1 METWANQDELGK
13 QLGIDAQAVGELLVA
28 AGLKVGREATDDA
41 LDRGLAE
48 PDITPLGRPF
58 VRWRSEEVLP
68 LLEPLAEQ
76 MKAAAA
82 TEAKTG
88 RRRSAPKQP
97 AAGQPAPRQSV
108 RGVAGTTFDV
118 VVALHAVADPNPGPT
133 GWAYVNQETWEATT
147 GGLPNGTDREGELV
161 GALELLEHVAP
172 EAHLLVRSSSEYLV
186 KTATMW
192 APSWRRSGWK
202 KRDGQ
207 PPQHLDLLQALMA
220 KIDGRKGR
228 TRFGL
233 GASDDEL
240 IMAAAQAAVEAA
252 RSQTEPPA

>member
-1 METWANQDELGK
+1 METWANQDELGR

-28 AGLKVGREATDDA
+28 AGLKTGREATDDA
-41 LDRGLAE
+41 LDRGLAA

-58 VRWRSEEVLP
+58 VRWRAEEVLP

-76 MKAAAA
+76 LKAAAA
-82 TEAKTG
+82 TGAKVGG
-88 RRRSAPKQP
+88 RRGSAPKQP
-97 AAGQPAPRQSV
+97 ATAGPAPRQSV

-133 GWAYVNQETWEATT
+133 GWAYVNQETWETTT
-147 GGLPNGTDREGELV
+147 GGLPDGTDREGELV
-161 GALELLEHVAP
+161 GALELLEQVAP

-186 KTATMW
+186 RTATVW

-207 PPQHLDLLQALMA
+207 PPQHLDLLKALMA

-240 IMAAAQAAVEAA
+240 IMAAAQAAGEAA
-252 RSQTEPPA
+252 RAVAP